1 MGGIEP
7 PMSVPR
13 RWRGGIGSG
22 GQALFHR
29 VDAEGLDAVG
39 QRRQSL
45 GFELQQ
51 TRSLDRRNGLLA
63 LFLFE
68 LSAPFFQSTR
78 IFFERQTLLFQCL
91 CHMGLLFNA
100 NRAMNTVTIAA
111 IATRWKKQV
120 RAGRIGLN
128 AR

>member
-13 RWRGGIGSG
+13 RRRGGIGSG
-22 GQALFHR
+22 GQTLLHR
-29 VDAEGLDAVG
+29 VNAEGLDAVG
-39 QRRQSL
+39 QRRQSF
-45 GFELQQ
+45 GFKLQQ
-51 TRSLDRRNGLLA
+51 ARSLDRRNGLLA

-68 LSAPFFQSTR
+68 LSAPLFQPTR
-78 IFFERQTLLFQCL
+78 IFLERQTLLFQCL

-100 NRAMNTVTIAA
+100 NRAMNTVTITA
-111 IATRWKKQV
+111 IAPRWKKQV
-120 RAGRIGLN
+120 RAGRIGLS